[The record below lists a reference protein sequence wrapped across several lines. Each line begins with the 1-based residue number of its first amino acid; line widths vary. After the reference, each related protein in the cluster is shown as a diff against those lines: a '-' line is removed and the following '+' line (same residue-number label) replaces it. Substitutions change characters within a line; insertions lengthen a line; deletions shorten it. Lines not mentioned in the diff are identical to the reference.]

1 MPKIEHAGG
10 GRVMFSI
17 ELELAIDRASLVRQQ
32 RMDHLA
38 ADLLAYLDEHH
49 VPATWAVADPA
60 HSAAS
65 TAILGSGGNH
75 EIAVL
80 ADRSWTGPGAGRL
93 RVDRELSRRFEGARR
108 QGMAAT
114 TLVLK
119 DVMEPL
125 DPGLLLAHGIQAI
138 SYRSEERGKRAFA
151 PASLRFGV
159 WHAPAAWRLP
169 RAPCWWSPVRS
180 QARRLLREAI
190 AQNRTLHVGIDAD
203 ALVDDAQSG
212 LRQVRAVIQEAA
224 RLQTL
229 GRIQFSTLA
238 SRAAVE
244 LAARAVAPARSL
256 LKPAA

>member
-1 MPKIEHAGG
+1 MPKSEHADG
-10 GRVMFSI
+10 GRVIFSV
-17 ELELAIDRASLVRQQ
+17 ELELAIDRASVVRQQ
-32 RMDHLA
+32 RMDQLA
-38 ADLLAYLDEHH
+38 TDLLACLDEHH

-65 TAILGSGGNH
+65 TAILGSGNTH

-93 RVDRELSRRFEGARR
+93 RVDRELARRFEGARR
-108 QGMAAT
+108 QGMAAS

-119 DVMEPL
+119 NVIEPL
-125 DPGLLLAHGIQAI
+125 DPDLLLAHGIQAI
-138 SYRSEERGKRAFA
+138 SYRSPECGTG
-151 PASLRFGV
+151 PAALGSLRFGV

-169 RAPCWWSPVRS
+169 RAPHWWSPVRS

-203 ALVDDAQSG
+203 ALVDDAPLG
-212 LRQVRAVIQEAA
+212 LGQVRAMIEEAA
-224 RLQTL
+224 RQQAL
-229 GRIQFSTLA
+229 GRVEFATLA
-238 SRAAVE
+238 GRAAVE